1 MGSTVLNPFL
11 SSMLR
16 SAKDL
21 FYGKRGSN
29 ILPPEG
35 WDCTAAF

>member
-1 MGSTVLNPFL
+1 
-11 SSMLR
+11 MLR

-29 ILPPEG
+29 ILVPEG
-35 WDCTAAF
+35 WDLTAAFDKADVLYLIE